1 MRTSQRALAF
11 LALLAFLSLPA
22 MAAKKAAPI
31 VPGKYT
37 DWSGEIDE
45 LEIKES
51 FKLSDYTK
59 VVVEP
64 FDTKDTP
71 LPEKDDNTYEPVKQV
86 LQDPAAHFTEG
97 LSEEL
102 KGKIQVSQGSA
113 AEGETL
119 IVRARVVTLD
129 PGSRAARYWAGF
141 GAGAA
146 RTGISG
152 EVVDGASGKVLL
164 RFTQERR
171 SGVGVGGGDYV
182 KLMQRTL
189 RQIGGD
195 VASILNAF

>member
-1 MRTSQRALAF
+1 MRTFPRAVAF
-11 LALLAFLSLPA
+11 VALLAFLSLPA
-22 MAAKKAAPI
+22 LAAKKAAPTE
-31 VPGKYT
+31 PGRYT
-37 DWSGEIDE
+37 DWGEEIDL

-51 FKLSDYTK
+51 FKLSDYKK

-64 FDTKDTP
+64 FDTADTP
-71 LPEKDDNTYEPVKQV
+71 LPEKDDNTYEPVRLV
-86 LQDPAAHFTEG
+86 LQDPARPFSLG

-102 KGKIQVSQGSA
+102 KGKIEVSEGSA

-119 IVRARVVTLD
+119 IIRARVVVMD

-152 EVVDGASGKVLL
+152 EVVDGSSGKVLL
-164 RFTQERR
+164 HFTQERR
-171 SGVGVGGGDYV
+171 SGFGVGGGDYV

-189 RQIGGD
+189 RQLGGD
-195 VASILNAF
+195 VALILNAF